1 MAAVNTVSK
10 STPKEAQI
18 MAAILKDM
26 GVNEYEPRV
35 INQMME
41 FSYREHALVM
51 MLCGASV
58 WFIVYYWHTGGVT
71 VTRIR

>member
-41 FSYREHALVM
+41 FSYREIALVI
-51 MLCGASV
+51 MLLQLS
-58 WFIVYYWHTGGVT
+58 
-71 VTRIR
+71 RIQP